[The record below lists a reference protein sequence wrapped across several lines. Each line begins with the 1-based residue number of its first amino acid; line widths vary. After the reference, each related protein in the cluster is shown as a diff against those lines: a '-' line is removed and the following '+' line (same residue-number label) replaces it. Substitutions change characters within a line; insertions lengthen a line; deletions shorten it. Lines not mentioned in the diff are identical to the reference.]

1 MNSIRKFLKSKTPT
15 EAIDNISFNVFNIAA
30 FILFCLFI
38 SMPVFRFV
46 YNLTIVD
53 LFPPSWYSCNY
64 YVLGIGAIFLILYIS
79 KIIRA
84 KKYRSIYECYNNNKA
99 FILFSIFIL
108 LMIISTA
115 VNGFTALGMF
125 GSSYRREGLLTYLS
139 YFVYFCLAY
148 ISSNKKLIKAFM
160 YIFTSSAVILEI
172 FPIIDYFTGAN
183 RFSINGSRY
192 LFLQFNHYGYYL
204 LMSMI
209 TAAMLFITEKKLWL
223 KIISIIEFAIA
234 VFGLLCNDTF
244 GCQLAAIVALVFIV
258 IVYSLHKCKFMLI
271 TLVPIVIYGLTT
283 LFGCAVSDGI
293 KSCVTNNFY
302 QLINDTDAL
311 ANGLDEAERST
322 GVARIILWQNTLDYI
337 SEKPFLGFAADG
349 TGERLLEA
357 TNDND
362 RCHCEYL
369 QYAVD
374 YGIPA
379 AVFYIAGI
387 MTIYLRG
394 LMRRKKLSQFNL
406 VGLCVGFAY
415 LASAVIGNS
424 MYYTAP
430 FLFIML
436 GFGYSTYSPEDE
448 NSNYDTLENSLQELL
463 ETADED

>member
-1 MNSIRKFLKSKTPT
+1 MNSIKKFMKSRTPA
-15 EAIDNISFNVFNIAA
+15 EAIDNISFNAFNIAA
-30 FILFCLFI
+30 VILFCLFI
-38 SMPVFRFV
+38 SMPVCKFI
-46 YNLTIVD
+46 YNVTLID
-53 LFPPSWYSCNY
+53 IFPMPWTSCNL
-64 YVLGIGAIFLILYIS
+64 YVLVLGAVFLALYIA
-79 KIIRA
+79 KIIRM
-84 KKYRSIYECYNNNKA
+84 KKYSSLYDFLNKNRA
-99 FILFSIFIL
+99 FALFGIFII

-115 VNGFTALGMF
+115 INGFTHLGLF
-125 GSSYRREGLLTYLS
+125 GSAYRNEGLFVYIS
-139 YFVYFCLAY
+139 YFVYFSLAY
-148 ISSNKKLIKAFM
+148 ISSNKKLIKAFL
-160 YIFTSSAVILEI
+160 YIFTGSAAILEI
-172 FPIIDYFTGAN
+172 FPIIDYFSKFC
-183 RFSINGSRY
+183 RFSIGGHTY
-192 LFLQFNHYGYYL
+192 LFSQHNHYGYYL

-223 KIISIIEFAIA
+223 KIISVIEFALA

-244 GCQLAAIVALVFIV
+244 GCQLAAIVGLVFIV
-258 IVYSLHKCKFMLI
+258 IVYSLHKCRFKFI
-271 TLVPIVIYGLTT
+271 TLVPIVVYGLTT
-283 LFGCAVSDGI
+283 LLGCAVSDGI
-293 KSCVTNNFY
+293 KSRVTSNFY

-311 ANGLDEAERST
+311 TNGLDEAERST

-349 TGERLLEA
+349 TGERLEKA

-379 AVFYIAGI
+379 EVFYMAGI

-436 GFGYSTYSPEDE
+436 GFGYSIYSPEDE
-448 NSNYDTLENSLQELL
+448 NSDDTLENSSQELL
-463 ETADED
+463 ETTD

>member
-1 MNSIRKFLKSKTPT
+1 MNSIKKFLNSKTPA
-15 EAIDNISFNVFNIAA
+15 EAINNISFNAFNIAA
-30 FILFCLFI
+30 FVLILLFI
-38 SMPVFRFV
+38 YMPVCKFV
-46 YNLTIVD
+46 YHDTFIDIFPVPWSKYNL
-53 LFPPSWYSCNY
+53 
-64 YVLGIGAIFLILYIS
+64 YVLVIGTIFLALYIA
-79 KIIRA
+79 KIIKI
-84 KKYRSIYECYNNNKA
+84 KKYSSLYDFFYKNRA
-99 FILFSIFIL
+99 FALFGIFII

-115 VNGFTALGMF
+115 INGFTHLGLF
-125 GSSYRREGLLTYLS
+125 GSSYRSEGLFVYIS
-139 YFVYFCLAY
+139 YFVYFSLAY
-148 ISSNKKLIKAFM
+148 ISSNKKLIKAFL
-160 YIFTSSAVILEI
+160 YIFTGSAAILEI
-172 FPIIDYFTGAN
+172 FPIIDYFSRFS
-183 RFSINGSRY
+183 RFSIGGHTY
-192 LFLQFNHYGYYL
+192 LFSQHNHYGYYL

-223 KIISIIEFAIA
+223 KIIFIIEFAIA

-258 IVYSLHKCKFMLI
+258 IVYSLHKCKFKLI
-271 TLVPIVIYGLTT
+271 TLVPIVVYGLTT

-311 ANGLDEAERST
+311 TNGLDEAERST

-448 NSNYDTLENSLQELL
+448 NSNDDTLENSSQ
-463 ETADED
+463 